1 MQLLFT
7 VDGACVWSVRDG
19 HGGCRDL
26 EGAGAF
32 VRFENP
38 KKNNKKNAA
47 KTPFPKIFCVRL
59 SRRSFAL
66 LLTLFLSSPS
76 KLSPPP
82 PRIGTPLVAQVHI
95 CPMSAMRIYNALTGR
110 MTEANPDEFLR

>member
-32 VRFENP
+32 ARFENP
-38 KKNNKKNAA
+38 KKIIKK
-47 KTPFPKIFCVRL
+47 TQPKLPSPKYSVCDSLAVRL
-59 SRRSFAL
+59 PSF
-66 LLTLFLSSPS
+66 
-76 KLSPPP
+76 
-82 PRIGTPLVAQVHI
+82 
-95 CPMSAMRIYNALTGR
+95 
-110 MTEANPDEFLR
+110 